1 MLIGTFPF
9 RAANEQELYRL
20 IINAKY
26 RYREE
31 GAISE
36 SAKRFISRMLQPK
49 PEERA
54 TASELLKDSWL
65 N

>member
-1 MLIGTFPF
+1 
-9 RAANEQELYRL
+9 L

-54 TASELLKDSWL
+54 AAAELLKDSWL